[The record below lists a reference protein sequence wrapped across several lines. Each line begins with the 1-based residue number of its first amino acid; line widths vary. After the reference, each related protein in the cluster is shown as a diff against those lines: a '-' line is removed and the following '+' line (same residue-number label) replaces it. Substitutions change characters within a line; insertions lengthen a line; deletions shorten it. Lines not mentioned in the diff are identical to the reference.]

1 MLYLAMSCLQGRPM
15 ESAAADLAKLG
26 DVGLQL
32 TPGNAPTRNFM
43 GWIERNHIPHRTH
56 HGFCLSAMRRRVWND
71 EADCLVPHHS
81 VHPPQ
86 SKHGIDDLW
95 KRRAERGDY
104 KDVLLET
111 MYPGYPLGNGDELS
125 WAMDCQIQLAV
136 DVSHIH
142 IQSTQ
147 GVMDESV
154 WKRLQDYPH
163 IGELHLSA
171 NRGDADTHQ
180 PLTPES
186 FGLAWVRERARGGV
200 PVVLECYMHRL
211 STAERQRQIELAR
224 S

>member
-15 ESAAADLAKLG
+15 ESAAADLVG
-26 DVGLQL
+26 HGEVGLQL
-32 TPGNAPTRNFM
+32 TPGNAPTRNFL
-43 GWIERNHIPHRTH
+43 GWIERQGITHRTH
-56 HGFCLSAMRRRVWND
+56 HGFCTSAMRRRVWSA

-81 VHPPQ
+81 VHPPET
-86 SKHGIDDLW
+86 KHGLDDLW

-104 KDVLLET
+104 AGILMET
-111 MYPGYPLGNGDELS
+111 MYPGYPLGDGDDLE
-125 WAMDCQIQLAV
+125 WAMDAEIPLAV

-142 IQSTQ
+142 IQRTQ
-147 GVMDESV
+147 NVLSEGV
-154 WKRLQDYPH
+154 WKRLQAYPR

-186 FGLAWVRERARGGV
+186 FGLAWVRERAQAGI

-211 STAERQRQIELAR
+211 SPAERQRQIELAR
-224 S
+224 P